1 MSKQEFLDALRAK
14 LEGLEDIEASLE
26 FYGEAI
32 DDRMESGL
40 TEQEAV
46 AEIGSVEEVAA
57 QILSEMPLPK
67 LIKAR
72 ATPKGKP
79 SGWQIALIV
88 LGSPVWLPLLLAAA
102 SSSGRVS
109 LTNVTCASLNA
120 QTSSGGIRLT
130 DVIALDTLH
139 AQSSSGSVRLTRCD
153 GATLNIR
160 TSSGSVSGTLLSD
173 KVFLTDT
180 SSGSINVPRTVT
192 GGVCEVTTSSGS
204 IKLAYEN

>member
-1 MSKQEFLDALRAK
+1 MNKQEFLDALRAC
-14 LEGLEDIEASLE
+14 LEGLPREDIEASLE

-57 QILSEMPLPK
+57 QIFSEMPLPK

-72 ATPKGKP
+72 AKGSP

-102 SSSGRVS
+102 ICLLAAYLVVWSVVISFFALDAALAMGAIGGLAGTVQSLTQGNFSGAGMAFGIGMISAGLSVLLFLGMGRVS
-109 LTNVTCASLNA
+109 KLGVQFHRAVLRRCKN
-120 QTSSGGIRLT
+120 RL
-130 DVIALDTLH
+130 A
-139 AQSSSGSVRLTRCD
+139 GK
-153 GATLNIR
+153 G
-160 TSSGSVSGTLLSD
+160 
-173 KVFLTDT
+173 K
-180 SSGSINVPRTVT
+180 
-192 GGVCEVTTSSGS
+192 
-204 IKLAYEN
+204 

>member
-102 SSSGRVS
+102 VCLLAVYIVVWSVVISFYALDAALAMGAIGGLAGTVQPLMQGNFPGAGLALGMGVICAGLAMLLFLGMGRVS
-109 LTNVTCASLNA
+109 KLGVRFHRAVLRRCKN
-120 QTSSGGIRLT
+120 RL
-130 DVIALDTLH
+130 AGRSH
-139 AQSSSGSVRLTRCD
+139 E
-153 GATLNIR
+153 
-160 TSSGSVSGTLLSD
+160 
-173 KVFLTDT
+173 K
-180 SSGSINVPRTVT
+180 
-192 GGVCEVTTSSGS
+192 
-204 IKLAYEN
+204 

>member
-1 MSKQEFLDALRAK
+1 MNKQEFLDALRAS
-14 LEGLEDIEASLE
+14 LEGLPREDIEASLE

-46 AEIGSVEEVAA
+46 AEIGSVEEVAV

-72 ATPKGKP
+72 AKGSP

-102 SSSGRVS
+102 ICLLAAYLVVWSVVISFYALDAALAMGAIGGLAGTVQSLTQGNFSGAGMAFGIGMISAGLSVLLFLGMGRVS
-109 LTNVTCASLNA
+109 KLGVQFHRAVLRRCKN
-120 QTSSGGIRLT
+120 RL
-130 DVIALDTLH
+130 A
-139 AQSSSGSVRLTRCD
+139 GK
-153 GATLNIR
+153 G
-160 TSSGSVSGTLLSD
+160 
-173 KVFLTDT
+173 K
-180 SSGSINVPRTVT
+180 
-192 GGVCEVTTSSGS
+192 
-204 IKLAYEN
+204 

>member
-102 SSSGRVS
+102 ICLLAAYLVVWSVVISFYALDAALAMGAIGGLAWTVQSLTQGNFSGAGMAFGIGMISAGLSVLLFLGMGRVS
-109 LTNVTCASLNA
+109 KLGVRFHRAVLRRCKN
-120 QTSSGGIRLT
+120 RL
-130 DVIALDTLH
+130 AGRSH
-139 AQSSSGSVRLTRCD
+139 E
-153 GATLNIR
+153 
-160 TSSGSVSGTLLSD
+160 
-173 KVFLTDT
+173 K
-180 SSGSINVPRTVT
+180 
-192 GGVCEVTTSSGS
+192 
-204 IKLAYEN
+204 

>member
-1 MSKQEFLDALRAK
+1 MSKQEFLDALRTK

-88 LGSPVWLPLLLAAA
+88 LGSPVWLPLLLAAVCLLA
-102 SSSGRVS
+102 VYIVVWSVVIVFYALDFTLAAGVIGCLAGTVQPLMQGNFSGAGMAFGIGMISAGLSVLLFLGMGRVS
-109 LTNVTCASLNA
+109 KLGVRFHRAVLRRCKN
-120 QTSSGGIRLT
+120 RL
-130 DVIALDTLH
+130 AGRSH
-139 AQSSSGSVRLTRCD
+139 E
-153 GATLNIR
+153 
-160 TSSGSVSGTLLSD
+160 
-173 KVFLTDT
+173 K
-180 SSGSINVPRTVT
+180 
-192 GGVCEVTTSSGS
+192 
-204 IKLAYEN
+204 

>member
-102 SSSGRVS
+102 VCLLAVYIVVWSVVIVFYALDFTLAAGVIGCLAGTVQPLMQGNFPGAGMAFGIGMISAGLSVLLFLGMGRVS
-109 LTNVTCASLNA
+109 KLGVRFHRAVLRRCKN
-120 QTSSGGIRLT
+120 RL
-130 DVIALDTLH
+130 AGRSH
-139 AQSSSGSVRLTRCD
+139 E
-153 GATLNIR
+153 
-160 TSSGSVSGTLLSD
+160 
-173 KVFLTDT
+173 K
-180 SSGSINVPRTVT
+180 
-192 GGVCEVTTSSGS
+192 
-204 IKLAYEN
+204 

>member
-1 MSKQEFLDALRAK
+1 MSKQKFLDALRAK

-46 AEIGSVEEVAA
+46 AEIGSVEKVAA

-102 SSSGRVS
+102 VCLLAVYIVVWSVVISFYALDAALAMGAIGGLAGTVQPLMQGNFPGAGMAFGIGMISAGLSVLLFLGMGRVS
-109 LTNVTCASLNA
+109 KLGVRFHRAVLHRCKN
-120 QTSSGGIRLT
+120 RL
-130 DVIALDTLH
+130 AGRSH
-139 AQSSSGSVRLTRCD
+139 E
-153 GATLNIR
+153 
-160 TSSGSVSGTLLSD
+160 
-173 KVFLTDT
+173 K
-180 SSGSINVPRTVT
+180 
-192 GGVCEVTTSSGS
+192 
-204 IKLAYEN
+204 